1 MGDSN
6 KNKVGR
12 PTNYSPELA
21 KEICDTIA
29 SSSIGIKRLC
39 KEMPAW
45 PSHNTIYR
53 WLANYS
59 EFSDQYAQAK
69 KCQVELLV
77 DEILEIADDSA
88 HDLTTNEHG
97 NVTCNA
103 EFIARS
109 RLRIDTRKWLASK
122 LIPKVY
128 GTNPVDTK
136 ILPSSLVEEIL
147 HKLERD

>member
-1 MGDSN
+1 MMGDSN

-59 EFSDQYAQAK
+59 EFSDQYAQANK
-69 KCQVELLV
+69 F
-77 DEILEIADDSA
+77 
-88 HDLTTNEHG
+88 
-97 NVTCNA
+97 CN
-103 EFIARS
+103 
-109 RLRIDTRKWLASK
+109 
-122 LIPKVY
+122 
-128 GTNPVDTK
+128 
-136 ILPSSLVEEIL
+136 SLDV
-147 HKLERD
+147 